1 MSSSLHGLMSIKER
15 SLNIVM
21 GLTGTEL
28 AKDDME
34 AMSSEAVTDVV
45 EHLTNDEIEL
55 SEEQEEN
62 PVLAVAVAEV
72 QEAVKDAAVETLV
85 EDLVVEDPTVASDQM
100 ANLSDNA
107 ITEVVAKIE
116 EEEEEEKAEEVQAQ
130 EINQRDYET
139 N

>member
-1 MSSSLHGLMSIKER
+1 MSIKER

-28 AKDDME
+28 AKEDME

>member
-28 AKDDME
+28 AKEDME